1 MVVKRWRKFILNV
14 TMTKKVK
21 KFNKDITRS
30 RSFRDLVFYIKVT
43 RVIVVFFPLMLNAQD
58 SLLTQNDKLS
68 KREKWKILRQKT
80 ERDVDKGEISREDA
94 DKKYSRF
101 RSHMLG
107 KKAERKDPVLEN
119 HFKKF
124 GIDDIDQLKNHLL
137 DKHIPI
143 DKLDA
148 VLGGMLRLV
157 HYFKSEGN
165 NQKINPRL
173 EAYFKGRLG
182 LTSYHT
188 TQVYKTAKNIASGRF
203 SDE

>member
-1 MVVKRWRKFILNV
+1 MVKRWRKFILNV
-14 TMTKKVK
+14 TMIKKVK
-21 KFNKDITRS
+21 KINKNITRS

-58 SLLTQNDKLS
+58 PLLSQNDKLS

-80 ERDVDKGEISREDA
+80 EVEVDKGEISREDA

-101 RSHMLG
+101 RSHLLG

-148 VLGGMLRLV
+148 VLGGMLRLIY
-157 HYFKSEGN
+157 YFKSDEN

-188 TQVYKTAKNIASGRF
+188 TQVYKTARNIASGRF

>member
-1 MVVKRWRKFILNV
+1 MVKRWRKFILNV

-21 KFNKDITRS
+21 KFNKDLTRS

-43 RVIVVFFPLMLNAQD
+43 RVIVVFFPLMLNALD
-58 SLLTQNDKLS
+58 PLLSQNDKLS

-80 ERDVDKGEISREDA
+80 EVEVEKGEISREDA

-101 RSHMLG
+101 RSHLLG

-148 VLGGMLRLV
+148 VLGGMLRLI
-157 HYFKSEGN
+157 HYFKSDEN

-188 TQVYKTAKNIASGRF
+188 TQVYKTARNIASGRF

>member
-1 MVVKRWRKFILNV
+1 
-14 TMTKKVK
+14 MTKKVK

-30 RSFRDLVFYIKVT
+30 RSFRDLVFYTKVT

-58 SLLTQNDKLS
+58 SLLSQNDKLS

-80 ERDVDKGEISREDA
+80 ERDVDKGEISRGDA

-101 RSHMLG
+101 RSHLLG

-119 HFKKF
+119 YFKKF

>member
-1 MVVKRWRKFILNV
+1 MKRWRKFILNV

-21 KFNKDITRS
+21 KINKDITRS

-43 RVIVVFFPLMLNAQD
+43 RVIVVFFPLMLIAQD
-58 SLLTQNDKLS
+58 SLLSHNDKLS

-101 RSHMLG
+101 RSHLLG

>member
-1 MVVKRWRKFILNV
+1 
-14 TMTKKVK
+14 MTKKVK
-21 KFNKDITRS
+21 KINKNIIRS

-58 SLLTQNDKLS
+58 PLLSQNDKLS

-80 ERDVDKGEISREDA
+80 EVEVDKGEISREDA

-101 RSHMLG
+101 RSHLLG

-188 TQVYKTAKNIASGRF
+188 TQVYKTARNIASGRF

>member
-1 MVVKRWRKFILNV
+1 MVKRWRKFILNV
-14 TMTKKVK
+14 TMIKKVK
-21 KFNKDITRS
+21 KINKNIIRS

-58 SLLTQNDKLS
+58 PLLSQNDKLS

-80 ERDVDKGEISREDA
+80 EVEVEKGEISREDA

-101 RSHMLG
+101 RSHLLG

-173 EAYFKGRLG
+173 ETYFKGRLG

-188 TQVYKTAKNIASGRF
+188 TQVYKTAKKIASGRF

>member
-1 MVVKRWRKFILNV
+1 MVKRWRKFILNV
-14 TMTKKVK
+14 TMIKKVK
-21 KFNKDITRS
+21 KINKNIIRS

-43 RVIVVFFPLMLNAQD
+43 KVIVVFFPLMLNAQD
-58 SLLTQNDKLS
+58 PLLSQNDKLS

-80 ERDVDKGEISREDA
+80 EIGVDKGEISREDA

-101 RSHMLG
+101 RSHLLG

-148 VLGGMLRLV
+148 VLGGMLRLI
-157 HYFKSEGN
+157 HYFKSDEN

-188 TQVYKTAKNIASGRF
+188 TQVYKTARNIASGRF

>member
-1 MVVKRWRKFILNV
+1 
-14 TMTKKVK
+14 MTKKVK

-173 EAYFKGRLG
+173 ETYFKGRLG

-188 TQVYKTAKNIASGRF
+188 IQVYKTAKKIASGRF

>member
-1 MVVKRWRKFILNV
+1 VVKRWRKFILNV

-21 KFNKDITRS
+21 KINKNIIRS

-58 SLLTQNDKLS
+58 PLLSQNDKLS
-68 KREKWKILRQKT
+68 KRGKWKILRQKT
-80 ERDVDKGEISREDA
+80 EIEVEKGEISREDA

-101 RSHMLG
+101 RSHLLG

-148 VLGGMLRLV
+148 VLGGMLRLI
-157 HYFKSEGN
+157 HYFKSDEN

-188 TQVYKTAKNIASGRF
+188 TQVYKTARNIASGRF

>member
-1 MVVKRWRKFILNV
+1 
-14 TMTKKVK
+14 MTKKVK

-30 RSFRDLVFYIKVT
+30 RSFRDLVFYTKVT
-43 RVIVVFFPLMLNAQD
+43 RVIVVFFPLMLNAQN
-58 SLLTQNDKLS
+58 SLLFQNDKLS

-80 ERDVDKGEISREDA
+80 ERDVDKGEISRGDA

-101 RSHMLG
+101 RSHLLG

>member
-1 MVVKRWRKFILNV
+1 MKRWRKFILNV

-21 KFNKDITRS
+21 KINKDITRS
-30 RSFRDLVFYIKVT
+30 RSFRDLVFYIKIT
-43 RVIVVFFPLMLNAQD
+43 KVIVVFFPLMLIAQD
-58 SLLTQNDKLS
+58 SLLSQNDKLS

-80 ERDVDKGEISREDA
+80 ERDVDKGDISRGDA

-101 RSHMLG
+101 RSHLLG
-107 KKAERKDPVLEN
+107 KKAEIKDPVLEN

-137 DKHIPI
+137 DKYIPI

-165 NQKINPRL
+165 NQKMNPRL

-182 LTSYHT
+182 LTSHHT
-188 TQVYKTAKNIASGRF
+188 TQVYKTARDIAAERF

>member
-1 MVVKRWRKFILNV
+1 MMN
-14 TMTKKVK
+14 KKIK

-30 RSFRDLVFYIKVT
+30 RSFRDLVFYMKITK
-43 RVIVVFFPLMLNAQD
+43 VIVVFFPLVLNAQD
-58 SLLTQNDKLS
+58 SLLYQKNKLS

-80 ERDVDKGEISREDA
+80 ERDVDKGEITREDA

-101 RSHMLG
+101 RSHLLG
-107 KKAERKDPVLEN
+107 KKVERKDPVLEN

-188 TQVYKTAKNIASGRF
+188 TQVYKTARNIVSGRF

>member
-1 MVVKRWRKFILNV
+1 
-14 TMTKKVK
+14 MTKKVK

-58 SLLTQNDKLS
+58 SLLSQNDKLS

-101 RSHMLG
+101 RSHLLG

-203 SDE
+203 SEE

>member
-1 MVVKRWRKFILNV
+1 MKRWRKFILNV
-14 TMTKKVK
+14 TMIKKVK
-21 KFNKDITRS
+21 KINKNIIRS

-58 SLLTQNDKLS
+58 PLLSQNDKLS

-80 ERDVDKGEISREDA
+80 EVEVDKGEISREDA

-101 RSHMLG
+101 RSHLLG

-148 VLGGMLRLV
+148 VLGGMLRLI
-157 HYFKSEGN
+157 HYFKSDEN

-188 TQVYKTAKNIASGRF
+188 TQVYKTARNIASGRF

>member
-1 MVVKRWRKFILNV
+1 MKRWRKFIPNV
-14 TMTKKVK
+14 TMTKKVNK
-21 KFNKDITRS
+21 INKDITRS
-30 RSFRDLVFYIKVT
+30 RSFRDLVIYIKIT
-43 RVIVVFFPLMLNAQD
+43 RVIVVFSPFILNGQD
-58 SLLTQNDKLS
+58 SLLSQNDKLS

-80 ERDVDKGEISREDA
+80 ERDVDRGEISREEA
-94 DKKYSRF
+94 DNKYSRF
-101 RSHMLG
+101 RSHLLG
-107 KKAERKDPVLEN
+107 KRAERKDPVLEN
-119 HFKKF
+119 HFKKI
-124 GIDDIDQLKNHLL
+124 GIDNIDQLKNHLM

-182 LTSYHT
+182 LTSYQT
-188 TQVYKTAKNIASGRF
+188 NQVYKTARNIALGRF
-203 SDE
+203 K

>member
-1 MVVKRWRKFILNV
+1 
-14 TMTKKVK
+14 MTKKVK

-58 SLLTQNDKLS
+58 SLLSQNDKLS

-80 ERDVDKGEISREDA
+80 ERDVDKGEISRKDA

-101 RSHMLG
+101 RSHLLG

>member
-1 MVVKRWRKFILNV
+1 MVKRWRKFILNV
-14 TMTKKVK
+14 TMIKKVK
-21 KFNKDITRS
+21 KINKNIIRS
-30 RSFRDLVFYIKVT
+30 RSFRDLIFYIKIT
-43 RVIVVFFPLMLNAQD
+43 KVIVVFFPLMLNAQD
-58 SLLTQNDKLS
+58 PLLSQNDKLS

-80 ERDVDKGEISREDA
+80 EVEVEKGEISREDA

-101 RSHMLG
+101 RSHLLG

-148 VLGGMLRLV
+148 VLGGMLRLI
-157 HYFKSEGN
+157 HYFKSDEN

-188 TQVYKTAKNIASGRF
+188 TQVYKTARNIASGRF

>member
-1 MVVKRWRKFILNV
+1 MVKRWRKFILNV
-14 TMTKKVK
+14 TMIKKVK
-21 KFNKDITRS
+21 KINKNIIRS
-30 RSFRDLVFYIKVT
+30 RSFRDLVFYMKITK
-43 RVIVVFFPLMLNAQD
+43 VIVVFFPLMLNAQD
-58 SLLTQNDKLS
+58 PLLSQNDKLS

-80 ERDVDKGEISREDA
+80 EVEVEKGEISREDA

-101 RSHMLG
+101 RSHLLG

-188 TQVYKTAKNIASGRF
+188 TQVYKTARNIASGRF

>member
-1 MVVKRWRKFILNV
+1 
-14 TMTKKVK
+14 MTKKVNK
-21 KFNKDITRS
+21 INKDITRS
-30 RSFRDLVFYIKVT
+30 RSFRDLVFYIKIT
-43 RVIVVFFPLMLNAQD
+43 RVIVVFSPLILNGQD
-58 SLLTQNDKLS
+58 SLLSQNDKLS

-80 ERDVDKGEISREDA
+80 ERDVDKGEISREEA

-101 RSHMLG
+101 RSHSLG
-107 KKAERKDPVLEN
+107 KRAERKDPVLEN
-119 HFKKF
+119 HFKKI
-124 GIDDIDQLKNHLL
+124 GIDNIDQLKNHLM
-137 DKHIPI
+137 DRHIPI

>member
-1 MVVKRWRKFILNV
+1 MKRWRKFIPNV
-14 TMTKKVK
+14 TMTKKVNK
-21 KFNKDITRS
+21 INKDITRS
-30 RSFRDLVFYIKVT
+30 RSFRDLVFYIKIT
-43 RVIVVFFPLMLNAQD
+43 RVIVVFFPLILNGQD
-58 SLLTQNDKLS
+58 SLFSQNDKLS
-68 KREKWKILRQKT
+68 KREKWKNFIQKT

-101 RSHMLG
+101 RSHLLG
-107 KKAERKDPVLEN
+107 KRAERKDPVLEN
-119 HFKKF
+119 HFKKI

-182 LTSYHT
+182 LTSYQT
-188 TQVYKTAKNIASGRF
+188 NQVYKTARNIALGRF
-203 SDE
+203 K

>member
-1 MVVKRWRKFILNV
+1 MI
-14 TMTKKVK
+14 KKVK
-21 KFNKDITRS
+21 KINKNIIRS

-58 SLLTQNDKLS
+58 PLLSQNDKLS

-80 ERDVDKGEISREDA
+80 EVEVEKGEISREDA

-101 RSHMLG
+101 RSHLLG

-148 VLGGMLRLV
+148 VLGGMLRLI
-157 HYFKSEGN
+157 HYFKSDEN

-188 TQVYKTAKNIASGRF
+188 TQVYKTARNIASGRF
-203 SDE
+203 SNE

>member
-1 MVVKRWRKFILNV
+1 MVKRWRKFILNV

-21 KFNKDITRS
+21 KINKNIIRS

-58 SLLTQNDKLS
+58 PLLSQNDKLS

-80 ERDVDKGEISREDA
+80 EVEVDKGEISREDA

-101 RSHMLG
+101 RSHLLG

-148 VLGGMLRLV
+148 VLGGMLRLI
-157 HYFKSEGN
+157 HYFKSDEN

-188 TQVYKTAKNIASGRF
+188 TQVYKTARNIASGRF

>member
-1 MVVKRWRKFILNV
+1 MVKRWRKFILNV
-14 TMTKKVK
+14 TMIKKVK
-21 KFNKDITRS
+21 KINKNIIRS

-58 SLLTQNDKLS
+58 PLLSQNDKLS

-148 VLGGMLRLV
+148 VLGGMLRLI
-157 HYFKSEGN
+157 HYFKSDEN

-188 TQVYKTAKNIASGRF
+188 TQVYKTARNIASGRF

>member
-1 MVVKRWRKFILNV
+1 
-14 TMTKKVK
+14 MTKKVK

-80 ERDVDKGEISREDA
+80 ERDVDKGEISRGDA

-101 RSHMLG
+101 RSHLLG

>member
-1 MVVKRWRKFILNV
+1 MVKRWRKFILNV
-14 TMTKKVK
+14 TMIKKVK
-21 KFNKDITRS
+21 KINKNIIRS

-58 SLLTQNDKLS
+58 PLLSQNDKLS

-80 ERDVDKGEISREDA
+80 EVEVDKGEISREDA

-101 RSHMLG
+101 RSHLLG

-148 VLGGMLRLV
+148 VLGGMLRLI
-157 HYFKSEGN
+157 HYFKSDEN

-188 TQVYKTAKNIASGRF
+188 TQVYKTARNIASGRF

>member
-1 MVVKRWRKFILNV
+1 MVKRWRKFILNV
-14 TMTKKVK
+14 TMIKKVK
-21 KFNKDITRS
+21 KINKNIIRS
-30 RSFRDLVFYIKVT
+30 RSFRDLIFYIKIT
-43 RVIVVFFPLMLNAQD
+43 KVIVFFFPLMLNAQD
-58 SLLTQNDKLS
+58 PLLSQNDKLS

-80 ERDVDKGEISREDA
+80 EVEVAKGEISREDA

-101 RSHMLG
+101 RSHFLG

-148 VLGGMLRLV
+148 VLGGMLRLI
-157 HYFKSEGN
+157 HYFKSDEN

-188 TQVYKTAKNIASGRF
+188 TQVYKTARNIASGRF

>member
-1 MVVKRWRKFILNV
+1 
-14 TMTKKVK
+14 MTKKVK

-58 SLLTQNDKLS
+58 SLLFQNDKLS

-80 ERDVDKGEISREDA
+80 ERDVNKGEISREDA

-101 RSHMLG
+101 RSHLLG

>member
-1 MVVKRWRKFILNV
+1 
-14 TMTKKVK
+14 MTKKVK
-21 KFNKDITRS
+21 KINKDITRS

-101 RSHMLG
+101 RSHLLG
-107 KKAERKDPVLEN
+107 KKAERKDPILEN

-188 TQVYKTAKNIASGRF
+188 TQVYKTAKNIVSGRF

>member
-1 MVVKRWRKFILNV
+1 MMN
-14 TMTKKVK
+14 KKIK
-21 KFNKDITRS
+21 KNNKGITRS
-30 RSFRDLVFYIKVT
+30 RSFRDLVFYIKIAK
-43 RVIVVFFPLMLNAQD
+43 VIVVFFPLLLNAQD
-58 SLLTQNDKLS
+58 SLLSQKKKLS

-80 ERDVDKGEISREDA
+80 ERDVDKGEITREDA

-101 RSHMLG
+101 RSHLLG
-107 KKAERKDPVLEN
+107 KKFESKDPVLEN

-188 TQVYKTAKNIASGRF
+188 TQVYKTARNIASGRF

>member
-1 MVVKRWRKFILNV
+1 MMN
-14 TMTKKVK
+14 KKIK

-30 RSFRDLVFYIKVT
+30 RSFRDLTFYMKITK
-43 RVIVVFFPLMLNAQD
+43 VIVVFFPLVLNAQD
-58 SLLTQNDKLS
+58 SLLYQKNKLS

-101 RSHMLG
+101 RSHLLG
-107 KKAERKDPVLEN
+107 KKVERKDPVLEN

-143 DKLDA
+143 EKLDA
-148 VLGGMLRLV
+148 VLGGMLRLI
-157 HYFKSEGN
+157 HYSKSEEN

-173 EAYFKGRLG
+173 DAYFKGRLG

-188 TQVYKTAKNIASGRF
+188 TQVYKTARNIVSGRF

>member
-1 MVVKRWRKFILNV
+1 VVKRWRKFILNV
-14 TMTKKVK
+14 TMIKKVK
-21 KFNKDITRS
+21 KINKNIIRS

-58 SLLTQNDKLS
+58 PLLSQNDKLS

-80 ERDVDKGEISREDA
+80 EVEVDKGEISREDA

-101 RSHMLG
+101 RSHLLG

-148 VLGGMLRLV
+148 VLGGMLRLI
-157 HYFKSEGN
+157 HYFKSDEN

-188 TQVYKTAKNIASGRF
+188 TQVYKTARNIASGRF

>member
-1 MVVKRWRKFILNV
+1 
-14 TMTKKVK
+14 MTKKVK

-58 SLLTQNDKLS
+58 SLLSQNDKLS

-80 ERDVDKGEISREDA
+80 ERDVDKGEISRGDA

-101 RSHMLG
+101 RSHLLG

-203 SDE
+203 LDE

>member
-1 MVVKRWRKFILNV
+1 MI
-14 TMTKKVK
+14 KKVK
-21 KFNKDITRS
+21 KINKNIIRS
-30 RSFRDLVFYIKVT
+30 RSFRDLIFYIKIT
-43 RVIVVFFPLMLNAQD
+43 KVIVFFFPLMLNAQD
-58 SLLTQNDKLS
+58 PLLSQNDKLS

-101 RSHMLG
+101 RSHLLG

-188 TQVYKTAKNIASGRF
+188 TQVYKTAKKIASGRF

>member
-1 MVVKRWRKFILNV
+1 
-14 TMTKKVK
+14 MTKKVK
-21 KFNKDITRS
+21 KINKDITRS
-30 RSFRDLVFYIKVT
+30 RSFRDLVFYIKIT
-43 RVIVVFFPLMLNAQD
+43 KVILVFFPLILNAQD
-58 SLLTQNDKLS
+58 SLFSQNDKLS

-101 RSHMLG
+101 RSHLLG

-148 VLGGMLRLV
+148 VLGGMLRLI

>member
-1 MVVKRWRKFILNV
+1 MVKRWRKFILNV
-14 TMTKKVK
+14 TMIKKVK
-21 KFNKDITRS
+21 KINKNITRS

-43 RVIVVFFPLMLNAQD
+43 RVIVVFLPLMLNAQD
-58 SLLTQNDKLS
+58 PLLSQNDKLS

-80 ERDVDKGEISREDA
+80 EIGVDKGEISREDA

-101 RSHMLG
+101 RSHLLG

-148 VLGGMLRLV
+148 VLGGMLRLI
-157 HYFKSEGN
+157 HYFKSDEN

-188 TQVYKTAKNIASGRF
+188 TQVYKTARNIASGRF

>member
-1 MVVKRWRKFILNV
+1 MI
-14 TMTKKVK
+14 KKVK
-21 KFNKDITRS
+21 KINKNITRS

-58 SLLTQNDKLS
+58 PLLSQNDKLS

-80 ERDVDKGEISREDA
+80 EVEVDKGEISREDA

-101 RSHMLG
+101 RSHLLG

-148 VLGGMLRLV
+148 VLGGMLRLI
-157 HYFKSEGN
+157 HYFKSDEN

-188 TQVYKTAKNIASGRF
+188 TQVYKTARNIASGRF

>member
-1 MVVKRWRKFILNV
+1 MVKRWRKFILNV
-14 TMTKKVK
+14 TMIKKVK
-21 KFNKDITRS
+21 KINKNIIRS
-30 RSFRDLVFYIKVT
+30 RSFRDLVFYIKVI

-58 SLLTQNDKLS
+58 PLLSQNDKLS

-80 ERDVDKGEISREDA
+80 EVEVDKGEISREDA

-101 RSHMLG
+101 RSHLLG

-148 VLGGMLRLV
+148 VLGGMLRLI
-157 HYFKSEGN
+157 HYFKSDEN

-188 TQVYKTAKNIASGRF
+188 TQVYKTARNIASGRF

>member
-1 MVVKRWRKFILNV
+1 
-14 TMTKKVK
+14 MTKKVK

-58 SLLTQNDKLS
+58 SLLSQNDKLS

-101 RSHMLG
+101 RSHLLG

-173 EAYFKGRLG
+173 ETYFKGRLG